1 VGKFACCGHSWWA
14 AVACWAG
21 AASALSLKKDL
32 DLCVELLEVFFARK
46 NIAAR
51 DRCPSLIHI
60 RLGPSEIVGMHCH
73 EVGNGRSQCFVD
85 GRELSSRD
93 LGLKPF
99 SAVRAEA

>member
-1 VGKFACCGHSWWA
+1 
-14 AVACWAG
+14 
-21 AASALSLKKDL
+21 
-32 DLCVELLEVFFARK
+32 
-46 NIAAR
+46 
-51 DRCPSLIHI
+51 
-60 RLGPSEIVGMHCH
+60 MHRH